1 MRIFLP
7 LFVFI
12 LFATTNPAC
21 AQEPDETQDYEV
33 PPSSSTSTDVPSI
46 SDEAMKACVK
56 LYNEAKW
63 LAEEIEDTQV
73 DQYSRKSVN
82 AYNKKVNQHS
92 GMIDQFNRECAGK
105 QSDAA
110 ARAARELNERSGN
123 E

>member
-1 MRIFLP
+1 
-7 LFVFI
+7 
-12 LFATTNPAC
+12 
-21 AQEPDETQDYEV
+21 
-33 PPSSSTSTDVPSI
+33 
-46 SDEAMKACVK
+46 MKACVK